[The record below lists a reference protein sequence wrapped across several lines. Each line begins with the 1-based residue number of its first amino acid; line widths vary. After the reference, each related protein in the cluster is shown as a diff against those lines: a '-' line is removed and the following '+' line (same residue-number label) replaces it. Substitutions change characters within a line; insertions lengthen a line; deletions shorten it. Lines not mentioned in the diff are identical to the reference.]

1 MFDNDYQD
9 LDTLDR
15 SSTDYENDA
24 LKDLPNDIN
33 DEVLD
38 LKIGLV
44 FPTLETSTKYISKL
58 LYNTL
63 CPLVKTRSQK
73 SMITDKGIRIRGCQ
87 CFSCPHGIKR
97 KGTGSNQRPCQRVKY
112 TGCQVHV
119 TVNEQMKD
127 AGQ

>member
-1 MFDNDYQD
+1 M
-9 LDTLDR
+9 DTLDI
-15 SSTDYENDA
+15 SSTEDDNDDI
-24 LKDLPNDIN
+24 KDVPNYIN

-44 FPTLETSTKYISKL
+44 FPTLEASTEYISKWS
-58 LYNTL
+58 YNTL

-73 SMITDKGIRIRGCQ
+73 SMITDKGIRIRGRQ

-112 TGCQVHV
+112 TGCQVRV
-119 TVNEQMKD
+119 TVNEQHEGCW
-127 AGQ
+127 AVTTCF